1 MKNTEQ
7 KNITIAIAEDHAKMR
22 AMISSL
28 LKGFGFKVVIE
39 APHGKELIEQLSQLE
54 LLPDVC
60 LLDINMPVM
69 KGFETACRIRA
80 EYPEIKIAAL
90 TANKDIDSLVNMLK
104 NGASSYL
111 VKSSD
116 PSEWKDAISS
126 LVNKGYYC
134 TEWMG
139 MMLLD
144 YIKTLNLN
152 S

>member
-7 KNITIAIAEDHAKMR
+7 KVITIAIAEDHPKMR

-28 LKGFGFKVVIE
+28 LKGFGFKVIIE
-39 APHGKELIEQLSQLE
+39 ARHGKELIDQLRQLE

-69 KGFETACRIRA
+69 KGFETARRISA

-90 TANKDIDSLVNMLK
+90 TANKDMDSLVNMLK
-104 NGASSYL
+104 NGASGYL

-116 PSEWKDAISS
+116 PSEWNDS
-126 LVNKGYYC
+126 LLNLVGKGYFC

-139 MMLLD
+139 KMLLE
-144 YIKTLNLN
+144 YIRNN
-152 S
+152 